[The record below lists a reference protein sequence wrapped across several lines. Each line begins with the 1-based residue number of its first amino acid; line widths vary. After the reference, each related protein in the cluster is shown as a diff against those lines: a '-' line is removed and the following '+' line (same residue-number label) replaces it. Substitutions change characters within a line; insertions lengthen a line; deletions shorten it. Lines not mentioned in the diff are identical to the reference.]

1 MENTKVK
8 IYIDSP
14 KPFYYPGEQL
24 LASIFIDVLETVN
37 CNKMTITTKGK
48 EIIKATINYL
58 PLDIEEYEESEEE
71 DQSYSNDVSRTMN
84 KNEIYNTTE
93 KQKSL
98 NEIAESKTIFKYKKT
113 IQLSNNNEL
122 TKGKYIYPL
131 EIDIPKNI
139 PGSFLYLD
147 INTYAEIIYSIKIKL
162 DNIDIKEVIPLIIR
176 QKEKLFHY
184 PKENE
189 YSKNIGG
196 CCWEKGET
204 SIKLNVGEKYF
215 LGGNKVNLN
224 VILNNEKSGMQGT
237 PINVEIYQKLIL
249 FPKENKK
256 KIKRTKL
263 VGKFKGKKK
272 VIQREIFNEDVSFS
286 LNENKYIMDNLS
298 KTKSN
303 KYFKNNTIIPLLTQ
317 SIKSNLIIC
326 EYELY
331 AESQFVGW
339 SINELGVFLKV
350 LMYPPEKGILM
361 NNSEELNKEFSN
373 GLMNKKIFLNNE
385 EGNNENDELK
395 NNEMDEINVEDEKK
409 NIKKNKKPKKHKFDF
424 TFKKSDYK
432 YEDKENKDMN
442 QTYDINNDDINQNF
456 NINNFK
462 NNLNYL
468 SQSEKN
474 KINNDEI
481 FKVSKKKKYNNKII
495 NSIKKNFSH
504 NNLKDD
510 AIDNEFLENP
520 GSN

>member
-1 MENTKVK
+1 
-8 IYIDSP
+8 
-14 KPFYYPGEQL
+14 
-24 LASIFIDVLETVN
+24 
-37 CNKMTITTKGK
+37 
-48 EIIKATINYL
+48 
-58 PLDIEEYEESEEE
+58 
-71 DQSYSNDVSRTMN
+71 
-84 KNEIYNTTE
+84 
-93 KQKSL
+93 
-98 NEIAESKTIFKYKKT
+98 
-113 IQLSNNNEL
+113 
-122 TKGKYIYPL
+122 
-131 EIDIPKNI
+131 
-139 PGSFLYLD
+139 
-147 INTYAEIIYSIKIKL
+147 
-162 DNIDIKEVIPLIIR
+162 
-176 QKEKLFHY
+176 
-184 PKENE
+184 
-189 YSKNIGG
+189 
-196 CCWEKGET
+196 
-204 SIKLNVGEKYF
+204 
-215 LGGNKVNLN
+215 
-224 VILNNEKSGMQGT
+224 
-237 PINVEIYQKLIL
+237 
-249 FPKENKK
+249 
-256 KIKRTKL
+256 
-263 VGKFKGKKK
+263 
-272 VIQREIFNEDVSFS
+272 
-286 LNENKYIMDNLS
+286 MDNLS

-361 NNSEELNKEFSN
+361 NNSDQLNKEFSN

-385 EGNNENDELK
+385 EGNNENEEFE

-432 YEDKENKDMN
+432 DEDKENKDMN

-504 NNLKDD
+504 NYLKDD

-520 GSN
+520 DSN